1 MLKHPIHNI
10 SWKYAFLLKFRL
22 NRKNKAEMDIAGY
35 KIPKD
40 MDIQFAIYAV
50 HRDPEHWPDP
60 DKFDPER

>member
-1 MLKHPIHNI
+1 M
-10 SWKYAFLLKFRL
+10 
-22 NRKNKAEMDIAGY
+22 EIAGY

-40 MDIQFAIYAV
+40 TNLSFAIYAM